1 MAFTPLS
8 DALTSKFSTNSTL
21 KRQVETS
28 EVVELAKVVID
39 DLLGADIGSHVRPLF
54 LKNRTLTVSCGSS
67 SVAQEIRLRQLEIV
81 AKINEKI
88 GKNEVD
94 RVRYLA

>member
-1 MAFTPLS
+1 MPFTPLG
-8 DALTSKFSTNSTL
+8 DALASKFSHNSTL

-28 EVVELAKVVID
+28 EVVEVAKDVINSI
-39 DLLGADIGSHVRPLF
+39 LGENIGSHVRPLF

-88 GKNEVD
+88 GKSEVD

>member
-1 MAFTPLS
+1 MSFTPLGDS
-8 DALTSKFSTNSTL
+8 LLSKFSTNSTL

-28 EVVELAKVVID
+28 EVVDLAKEVITE
-39 DLLGADIGSHVRPLF
+39 LLGADIASHIRPLF
-54 LKNRTLTVSCGSS
+54 LKNRTLTVSCGSGA
-67 SVAQEIRLRQLEIV
+67 VAQEIRLRQLEIV

-88 GKNEVD
+88 GRTEVD